1 MVFLRF
7 WLNTVKLEQKIFWL
21 IGFQSLIAYLWAEGM
36 EKTSAENGT
45 KKRVVKL
52 VVSAET
58 SVVETN

>member
-1 MVFLRF
+1 M
-7 WLNTVKLEQKIFWL
+7 KLEQTFFWL